1 MSAPSGSG
9 DPRHND
15 PVASYLDTL
24 AGSLR
29 GAPDRIE
36 RVLAEAEAHLCD
48 AIDAHHRAGRS
59 DPDAVEAALREY
71 GTVAQVAAAA
81 NRASWAR
88 ARGATLLAAAGVV
101 MRLAATGM
109 LLAGI
114 IAAASQLV
122 AALTSVQAVFGLP
135 TGARTPTGDCGYWLT
150 IHPDAASCQQAAT
163 LEAAGDLP
171 QSLGALGIL
180 GLLLWG
186 GVLLVGRLAP
196 PRSPV
201 LPRVLEPALGLALFA
216 VVAAGTAVLGVA
228 DAVLFTTWGAGLWWT
243 AAACALLTAFGF
255 GWRLWTAL
263 LRNHLGAG
271 QPVLG

>member
-24 AGSLR
+24 ARSLS
-29 GAPDRIE
+29 GAPDRVE
-36 RVLAEAEAHLCD
+36 RVLAEAEAHLHD
-48 AIDAHHRAGRS
+48 AVDAHRRGGRS
-59 DPDAVEAALREY
+59 DPDAVEAALRDY

-81 NRASWAR
+81 NKASWAR
-88 ARGATLLAAAGVV
+88 VRAATLLSAAGV
-101 MRLAATGM
+101 MIRLTATGM

-114 IAAASQLV
+114 IAVASQLV

-135 TGARTPTGDCGYWLT
+135 TGARTPTGDCGYWLS

-171 QSLGALGIL
+171 QALGALGIL

-186 GVLLVGRLAP
+186 IVVLVERLTP

-216 VVAAGTAVLGVA
+216 ALAAGTAVLGAA

-243 AAACALLTAFGF
+243 ATACALLTAFGF
-255 GWRLWTAL
+255 GWRLWTVLA
-263 LRNHLGAG
+263 RNHLGAR
-271 QPVLG
+271 QPVLR